1 MPAAVSNSSPLIHLA
16 RIGRLGL
23 LRTLFS
29 PITIPGAVHREV
41 VSEGNDRPGASEV
54 ARAVADGW
62 LTVAAVVDSP
72 GLQQLRAGLDEGEAE
87 AIQLALQLQPDRV
100 LLDEAP
106 ARRQAERLRL
116 KVTGTLGAL
125 LRAKQTGLLP
135 SVAEELRRLQA
146 DGGFH
151 IAPHLVAQILTA
163 AGE

>member
-23 LRTLFS
+23 LHSLFS
-29 PITIPGAVHREV
+29 PLTIPGAVHREV
-41 VSEGNDRPGASEV
+41 VSEGRDRPGASEV

-62 LTVAAVVDSP
+62 LTVALVADSP
-72 GLQQLRAGLDEGEAE
+72 GLQQLRAALDEGEAE

-106 ARRQAERLRL
+106 ARRQAERLGL
-116 KVTGTLGAL
+116 KVTGTLGVL

-135 SVAEELRRLQA
+135 SVAAELPRLQTE
-146 DGGFH
+146 GGFH
-151 IAPHLVAQILTA
+151 IAPKFVAQILSA